1 MSTELFTVEVDTDT
15 KRKADAVFEELG
27 MSADSVVNLLLD
39 HVAILRRI
47 PEDLG
52 RPPIPCLE
60 DMTED
65 EFDAVT
71 EEGFDEIDAGYGI
84 PAETLEKE
92 LYVVLVKVIVGDIC
106 NTCIDSAG

>member
-1 MSTELFTVEVDTDT
+1 MSTELFTVEVDTDI

-39 HVAILRRI
+39 HVALLRRI

-60 DMTED
+60 AMTED
-65 EFDAVT
+65 EFDAMISEAMESVK
-71 EEGFDEIDAGYGI
+71 AGRTV
-84 PAETLEKE
+84 PAEELRKE
-92 LYVVLVKVIVGDIC
+92 MSEQYGFKF
-106 NTCIDSAG
+106 